1 MKDWKTNMMA
11 YKRSPLSLIL
21 RILVIAAACITM
33 FILCAII
40 IYILVK
46 GIPNLNLK
54 MFAWHYTSDNAVS
67 YTHLDVYKRQ
77 LEVWIQRL
85 HRNRLPICIFII
97 VQKRRR
103 LGRNGCR
110 SGYIRWRSNNLIE

>member
-40 IYILVK
+40 IYIILTLYHK
-46 GIPNLNLK
+46 EDLFN
-54 MFAWHYTSDNAVS
+54 
-67 YTHLDVYKRQ
+67 
-77 LEVWIQRL
+77 
-85 HRNRLPICIFII
+85 
-97 VQKRRR
+97 
-103 LGRNGCR
+103 
-110 SGYIRWRSNNLIE
+110 

>member
-54 MFAWHYTSDNAVS
+54 MFAWHYTSDNVS
-67 YTHLDVYKRQ
+67 MT
-77 LEVWIQRL
+77 
-85 HRNRLPICIFII
+85 PAII
-97 VQKRRR
+97 K
-103 LGRNGCR
+103 
-110 SGYIRWRSNNLIE
+110 